1 MSVDLRCGDSFDLL
15 KTLSDN
21 SVDTVITDPPAGIS
35 FMGKDWDTFPVRKR
49 ELEPSRGARKDGGSM
64 RGFANGFDGV
74 NLSPTARDAFIEW
87 LSAILAECYRVAK
100 PGAMLLCWALPRT
113 SHWTGTAIENAGW
126 EVRDVISHL
135 FGSGFPKSLD
145 ISKALDK
152 VAGAERTEVIG
163 ARHRNVKPYDDGNG
177 WNANNTTGDH
187 EYTAPATPA
196 AREWDGYGTALKPS
210 AEFWWLAMKPVDGT
224 FAQNALKW
232 GVAGLNVDAGRIGL
246 ADGEEC
252 KPMKAQQTNNCI
264 IKQSGRYTDTTEL
277 KPSGRFPSHVVLS
290 HSPNCNGSCADDCP
304 VRLLDEQ
311 SGNKTGAHGGNGN
324 FRQHSW
330 MLQDTP
336 QKIEKDNT
344 GGASRFFKI
353 VENDSRFLYCSKA
366 SRRERDAGLEGM
378 PERTGAELTGR
389 KEGSAG
395 LVGDKNNRGQT
406 ANPFANGVPIA
417 RNHHPTVKPLTLME
431 YLCNL
436 TRTPTGGVVL
446 DPFMGSGSTIVAAIR
461 TGRGAI
467 GFESRQEYFEIAQA
481 RARHA
486 QREKAALLL

>member
-1 MSVDLRCGDSFDLL
+1 MNVDLRCGDSFDLL

-35 FMGKDWDTFPVRKR
+35 FMGKDWDGDK
-49 ELEPSRGARKDGGSM
+49 GG
-64 RGFANGFDGV
+64 
-74 NLSPTARDAFIEW
+74 RDAWIVW
-87 LSAILAECYRVAK
+87 LSAILSECYRVAK

-152 VAGAERTEVIG
+152 QAGAEREVIG
-163 ARHRNVKPYDDGNG
+163 NKGLLHGRHTENHSHPNG
-177 WNANNTTGDH
+177 DATNFRTGWDSDI
-187 EYTAPATPA
+187 TAPATPA
-196 AREWDGYGTALKPS
+196 AREWDGYGTALKP
-210 AEFWWLAMKPVDGT
+210 ACEFWWLAMKPLDKGCG

-232 GVAGLNVDAGRIGL
+232 GVAGLNVDAGRIL
-246 ADGEEC
+246 AGDDHVKNCRRNGVSGIWEKHTGEGI
-252 KPMKAQQTNNCI
+252 N
-264 IKQSGRYTDTTEL
+264 TEAH
-277 KPSGRFPSHVVLS
+277 PQGRFPSHVVLS

-304 VRLLDEQ
+304 VKLLDEQ
-311 SGNKTGAHGGNGN
+311 SGERGLSKGGSRGN
-324 FRQHSW
+324 SQFFGIGEVKE
-330 MLQDTP
+330 P
-336 QKIEKDNT
+336 QGYGDT
-344 GGASRFFKI
+344 GGASRFFY
-353 VENDSRFLYCSKA
+353 VAKA

-378 PERTGAELTGR
+378 PEQVVKIGAEGHKINPMTGR
-389 KEGSAG
+389 E
-395 LVGDKNNRGQT
+395 VIDPPR
-406 ANPFANGVPIA
+406 
-417 RNHHPTVKPLTLME
+417 RNTHPTVKPVTLLE

-461 TGRGAI
+461 TGRSVI
-467 GFESRQEYFEIAQA
+467 GFEAKPEYYEIAVA

-486 QREKAALLL
+486 QQGQPTLL